1 MNGKPAFR
9 ASAELENIK
18 GYGSPPNSKNS
29 NIGVDTPLNVSP
41 TVPPVTDSSLQMSFN
56 DLSESEKEV
65 ILNLL
70 TNVPD
75 SFLSFSKEQGT
86 NTVKIVYK
94 SGSDPTTERNT
105 SKVSSSCNNS
115 NGSDTSRKTMR
126 SLDWALRLLDDIYN
140 ARYQCFLSEI
150 ASPDGT
156 LEAFSSF
163 VFNHLSKKLGLE
175 SLVKQT
181 TTELLECV
189 KYYREENKQLELFG
203 LFLTPYYSAVDLMFF
218 LYCRSQVINECI
230 EGDRIPYVN
239 RYKRVKLGVVPHYV
253 PLPRL
258 AYLIKRSLRDQ
269 PRQLV
274 SNCTNEFKK
283 LLSKKKKK
291 DQKKKD
297 SRFCREEN
305 IELYE
310 FLIILLV
317 NYKAFRES
325 KNSANQYFFYTIL
338 PEEVPSYNRIRN
350 KDLLPY
356 IVLRETSFFKGFKT
370 SKRLADSTGKDI
382 VLKGDASYNNV
393 LLDLNTEA
401 DMMEQRKQ
409 RKQERQNKLDITS
422 EENDLMTAFLTNTS
436 TIISPAL
443 SGSKRGKLGTLL
455 VEEAVKAEKNDS
467 LVKELSN
474 LPLDDLLDHLSHSNT
489 FEESLRS
496 SNNFNNIITDFSDL
510 QIHEEED
517 EEDEE
522 TLLQQLQETIAKI
535 EKKRF
540 KKAVSDSLED
550 EFKDHLLRRSSSLS
564 ATNHSSLNDQD
575 SSSYQDLESISI
587 GEGYELDDEFIDGDE
602 EHHIYHEKEHTLKQ
616 LKEKLPRK
624 DVYELREEE
633 DIVPPSPA
641 HSRIPQEVTQQ
652 ASPAV
657 SGIALL
663 SPPISPN
670 CNQ

>member
-1 MNGKPAFR
+1 
-9 ASAELENIK
+9 
-18 GYGSPPNSKNS
+18 
-29 NIGVDTPLNVSP
+29 
-41 TVPPVTDSSLQMSFN
+41 
-56 DLSESEKEV
+56 
-65 ILNLL
+65 
-70 TNVPD
+70 
-75 SFLSFSKEQGT
+75 
-86 NTVKIVYK
+86 
-94 SGSDPTTERNT
+94 
-105 SKVSSSCNNS
+105 
-115 NGSDTSRKTMR
+115 MR

-140 ARYQCFLSEI
+140 ARYQCFLSEL

-156 LEAFSSF
+156 LETFSSF

-253 PLPRL
+253 PLSRL

-274 SNCTNEFKK
+274 ANCMNEFKK
-283 LLSKKKKK
+283 LLSKKKDKEF
-291 DQKKKD
+291 KKKD
-297 SRFCREEN
+297 SRFYREEN

-317 NYKAFRES
+317 NYKAFRDS
-325 KNSANQYFFYTIL
+325 KNSADQYFFYTIL
-338 PEEVPSYNRIRN
+338 PEE
-350 KDLLPY
+350 
-356 IVLRETSFFKGFKT
+356 GFKS
-370 SKRLADSTGKDI
+370 SKRLVDSSGKDV
-382 VLKGDASYNNV
+382 VLKGDATYNN
-393 LLDLNTEA
+393 LLFDLNTEA
-401 DMMEQRKQ
+401 DMMDQRKQ

-422 EENDLMTAFLTNTS
+422 EENDLMNKFLTNTS

-443 SGSKRGKLGTLL
+443 SGSKKGKLGTMLA
-455 VEEAVKAEKNDS
+455 EEAVKAEKNDS
-467 LVKELSN
+467 LVKELSQ

-496 SNNFNNIITDFSDL
+496 SNHLNNIVTDFNEQEDDD
-510 QIHEEED
+510 ED
-517 EEDEE
+517 EES
-522 TLLQQLQETIAKI
+522 LLQQLQDTIAKL
-535 EKKRF
+535 EKKRS
-540 KKAVSDSLED
+540 KKGARDSLNSED
-550 EFKDHLLRRSSSLS
+550 EFKDQLLRRSTSLS
-564 ATNHSSLNDQD
+564 VTNHSSLNDQD

-587 GEGYELDDEFIDGDE
+587 GEGYELDDEEFLDDDE
-602 EHHIYHEKEHTLKQ
+602 NHHIVHEKEHTLKQ

-624 DVYELREEE
+624 DYYELREEE
-633 DIVPPSPA
+633 QEDMVPSSPA
-641 HSRIPQEVTQQ
+641 HSRISQEVLQQ
-652 ASPAV
+652 PSPV
-657 SGIALL
+657 GSNGILL
-663 SPPISPN
+663 SPSISPN